1 MSEDQPNK
9 RLIFPPHKHRIT
21 STVPPPILLLNERY
35 GKRNSRY
42 HFIPQPIANL
52 NKLYGHRA
60 ISTFGPKNKKQNDK
74 KLPDETWHFCSKWSP
89 TPSPVLWEDVPV
101 RRKGVRPERPPRML
115 LPYITRPRPLAQPA
129 ASSKTTVVEGQS
141 YEYHG
146 GEAPPKATDKVVE
159 PTLVE
164 QDVKDAVVHETIASV
179 EREEIQPVVER
190 VREQTEIQQIVQP
203 ILDVQTEAPTVEHVE
218 LAEEQ
223 HKYREKANEEDVN
236 RYVTQAEA
244 FQDEVREEEV
254 VHEKVYL
261 EPIIKAVVKKKII
274 TEIQPVIE
282 RVVHKTHII
291 EETQHVKETFVKAPV
306 VHEQQI
312 AAPMSIDEFQAAV
325 KPIET
330 ASTIATTTS
339 PSHTDTVSTLSSGG
353 RETRG
358 MKRKKLAEAADGNT
372 DVTVVTGVDGSVDV
386 SQPTISPSRIHGTFE
401 KIVGVVEKSGV
412 GELLGS
418 DGLVAAGEARQAE
431 GELEIGAAQAAK
443 KRKVDA

>member
-1 MSEDQPNK
+1 M
-9 RLIFPPHKHRIT
+9 
-21 STVPPPILLLNERY
+21 V
-35 GKRNSRY
+35 
-42 HFIPQPIANL
+42 
-52 NKLYGHRA
+52 
-60 ISTFGPKNKKQNDK
+60 
-74 KLPDETWHFCSKWSP
+74 
-89 TPSPVLWEDVPV
+89 
-101 RRKGVRPERPPRML
+101 
-115 LPYITRPRPLAQPA
+115 A
-129 ASSKTTVVEGQS
+129 AAATSKTTVVEGQS

-146 GEAPPKATDKVVE
+146 GQAPPKATDKVVE

-164 QDVKDAVVHETIASV
+164 QDVKGRLGSAHCTARSVHQLMTIHPDAVVHETIASV

-190 VREQTEIQQIVQP
+190 VREQTEIQQVVQP

-223 HKYREKANEEDVN
+223 HKYREKAKEEDIK
-236 RYVTQAEA
+236 RYETQADA
-244 FQDEVREEEV
+244 FKDEVREEEV

-261 EPIIKAVVKKKII
+261 EPIIKEVVKKKII

-282 RVVHKTHII
+282 RVVHKTHVI

-325 KPIET
+325 KPIGT

-372 DVTVVTGVDGSVDV
+372 DVAVVTGVDGSVDV

-401 KIVGVVEKSGV
+401 KIVGVVESGV